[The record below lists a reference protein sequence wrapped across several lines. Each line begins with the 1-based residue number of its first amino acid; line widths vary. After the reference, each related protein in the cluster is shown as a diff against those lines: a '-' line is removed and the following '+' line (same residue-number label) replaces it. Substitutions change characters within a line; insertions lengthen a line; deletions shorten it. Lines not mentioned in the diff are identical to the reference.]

1 MKIDIHNHF
10 YPDRFLKQLK
20 KEGPTVGL
28 SVEKDE
34 WDRQILVQHGTRVV
48 TLTPPMTD
56 VNQRLEDMDQAG
68 FDTQILTLTAPS
80 VDIFPIEKGETLA
93 GIVNDEIA
101 RICHDHPDHFMGL
114 ATLPFIDPD
123 RTIKELER
131 CIDDLKFKGACI
143 GTNINGIGLDNQLLY
158 PFYERMSDYD
168 LPIHIHPR
176 APADK

>member
-10 YPDRFLKQLK
+10 YPDKFLKQLE

-101 RICHDHPDHFMGL
+101 RIYHDHPDHFMGL

-143 GTNINGIGLDNQLLY
+143 GTNIN
-158 PFYERMSDYD
+158 
-168 LPIHIHPR
+168 
-176 APADK
+176 